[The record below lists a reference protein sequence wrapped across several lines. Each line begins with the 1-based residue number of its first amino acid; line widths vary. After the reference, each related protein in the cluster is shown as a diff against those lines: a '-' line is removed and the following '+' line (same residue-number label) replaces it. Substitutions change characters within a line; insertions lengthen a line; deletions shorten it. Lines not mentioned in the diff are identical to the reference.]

1 MVLMV
6 SGQITFNLIYLFS
19 LSLKIEECDLT
30 GILKKWGTS
39 GANFIRKCPGYILS
53 KIKRK
58 KKIIKYIEILQ
69 IGSVLLYVYTF

>member
-30 GILKKWGTS
+30 GILKKSTLLGQISS
-39 GANFIRKCPGYILS
+39 GNVLVIFHQKS
-53 KIKRK
+53 KEK
-58 KKIIKYIEILQ
+58 KVHRYSK
-69 IGSVLLYVYTF
+69 